1 MILRPDKNLKNIY
14 DITPEMLKDMG
25 IKAMLIDLD
34 STTMQSKTGEFSG
47 KTIDWFNQF
56 KKDFYICIVSNNKN
70 KIGKPK
76 KK

>member
-1 MILRPDKNLKNIY
+1 MILRPDKNLKDIY

-56 KKDFYICIVSNNKN
+56 KKDFYMCIVSNN
-70 KIGKPK
+70 
-76 KK
+76 